1 MAADDYERH
10 DAWLDDYEE
19 AGAVIRECVSDIEKL
34 TGESVRRKKTKRK
47 HFLRSEVDKS
57 SKSMYSNVTL
67 INVT

>member
-47 HFLRSEVDKS
+47 HFFCEQRLDS
-57 SKSMYSNVTL
+57 SPFVEGVRL
-67 INVT
+67 AFE